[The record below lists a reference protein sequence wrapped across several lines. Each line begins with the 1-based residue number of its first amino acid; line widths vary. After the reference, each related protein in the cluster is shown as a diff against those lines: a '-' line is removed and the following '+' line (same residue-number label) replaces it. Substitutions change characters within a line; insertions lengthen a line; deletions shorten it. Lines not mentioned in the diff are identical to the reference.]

1 MSANFWTSSHCLR
14 WLVDEAAMKAA
25 NADRA
30 AQEQGQLSAAGLS
43 RLREYFV
50 ETVQMLGK
58 KILRRSAVI
67 ATAIVYFKRFYL
79 KTSFTEFDPILMVPT
94 AVYLA
99 AKVEEHHVRVMDV
112 ISAYKKLAMGQGAPR
127 KALATGG
134 GRSRVPGLL
143 ARHVLEAEK
152 VLLQRLDFDLVVF
165 HPYGPLEALMADMG
179 ERVQQSCLQIAWT
192 VVNDSYHTDVC
203 LLFPPFMIALSAI
216 YISCVYVEYD
226 IKQWLNKL
234 HVNEDPLVF
243 SHRFEHFDPDEPE
256 KLIYYQYEA
265 KRHANVTVLSAEHVA
280 KCTMT
285 TNSAGNHTT
294 IRLALPHDK
303 ASKLAI
309 DKVLVL
315 SSGCEVRGWHAPSD
329 MSLPRAAW
337 VVSFRTPSRRLSSVV
352 AGCRRHHQALSRR
365 GAGPISH
372 LIRQGHVD
380 RRRRDLRAR
389 AVPLSRASGA
399 H

>member
-234 HVNEDPLVF
+234 HVNEDEVRKVNVEIIRLYDRHTASSSAATQDVGPLI
-243 SHRFEHFDPDEPE
+243 H
-256 KLIYYQYEA
+256 KLLRVVPAFPGPSPSSSPPPPAAAPAAGSSSSSSSSSSSISSSSSSAAAAAAATTVASGGVRGPVSAADSDGDRA
-265 KRHANVTVLSAEHVA
+265 KR
-280 KCTMT
+280 
-285 TNSAGNHTT
+285 
-294 IRLALPHDK
+294 
-303 ASKLAI
+303 
-309 DKVLVL
+309 
-315 SSGCEVRGWHAPSD
+315 
-329 MSLPRAAW
+329 
-337 VVSFRTPSRRLSSVV
+337 RR
-352 AGCRRHHQALSRR
+352 QA
-365 GAGPISH
+365 
-372 LIRQGHVD
+372 
-380 RRRRDLRAR
+380 
-389 AVPLSRASGA
+389 
-399 H
+399 